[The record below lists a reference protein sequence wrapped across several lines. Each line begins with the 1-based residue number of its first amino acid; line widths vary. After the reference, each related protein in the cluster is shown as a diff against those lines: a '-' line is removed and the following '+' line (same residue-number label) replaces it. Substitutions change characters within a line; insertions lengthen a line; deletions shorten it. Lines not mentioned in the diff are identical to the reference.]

1 MATTITMPETSETD
15 TQRPEL
21 PDASFLED
29 HLPEWVRTPRV
40 FAGYTAIL
48 GLVYFLLNYRPLW
61 HTDLWGHLS
70 YGRRIWQS
78 GTLPSTE
85 PLMPLSAG
93 VPFIDTAWLS
103 QLIGYGAISSLGVTA
118 MQFLYAASITV
129 CLGLLLW
136 RFHQRSQSAVIS
148 LAGLALF
155 AWADWQQL
163 QIVRP
168 QLAGLLCF
176 VALLM
181 LLTSRRWHPATFVL
195 VPLLFALWANLHG
208 SFPVGLLMLGCFCA
222 GRAIDVLRR
231 TRSIRMA
238 VFDRWLRRYFLLAEL
253 AAVGT
258 LLTPYRLALY
268 TGVFSVVGSK
278 NLADLVEWDP
288 LTLRM
293 AQGRAA
299 AIVCLVLVLL
309 YRFSP
314 RRVSA
319 VEALLLATLGAGAL
333 WTSRLILWWVPVASY
348 YLVLHGAA
356 VWRRTQWGQS
366 AKEPSP
372 RSSKWSIVAIGLAW
386 VFFGFTPFGLRFL
399 HSKEPP
405 LERSLSAGTPVGAV
419 EYLRENPPKGQ
430 IFNTYEWGDYLLWAG
445 PDNLQVFAAS
455 HAHLIPRTVWQSY
468 MGVIELK
475 SNWERTL
482 DVYGVN
488 TIVLDT
494 QKRGSLIGRLK
505 RSEEWRTAYED
516 DQSFVFVR
524 RKLIE

>member
-163 QIVRP
+163 LIVRP